1 MRLTFV
7 CVSCAELVHRCS
19 KLGKVVDIE
28 VAQYRGNSP
37 SQLVSSLRQRSL
49 DSADLK
55 FD

>member
-1 MRLTFV
+1 VRLMFA

-37 SQLVSSLRQRSL
+37 SQLVSFLRQRSVYG
-49 DSADLK
+49 A
-55 FD
+55 